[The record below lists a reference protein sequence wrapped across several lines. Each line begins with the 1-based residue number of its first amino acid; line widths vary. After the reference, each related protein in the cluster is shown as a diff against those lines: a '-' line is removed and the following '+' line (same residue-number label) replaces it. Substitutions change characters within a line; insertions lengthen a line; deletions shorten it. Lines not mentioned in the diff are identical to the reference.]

1 VFLAICKILLKKGGA
16 LADWR
21 IPLSD
26 LDYDAEEQE
35 AVLRILRG
43 KWLSM
48 GAEVEAFEKEFASF
62 AGSKHAIAL
71 ANGTAALHL
80 AFMALGLGAA
90 DEVIQPAI
98 NFVAA
103 ANMTV
108 AVGAT
113 PVFGDIISLCEPTLD
128 PAEIRRCITAKT
140 KAVVVMHYG
149 GYVSRMTDTLEICRK
164 SGIPVVEDACHAV
177 GAHYFNSVSKIC
189 DGTMAGSLGD
199 IGCFSFF
206 SNKNMAT
213 GEGGMVTTNRDDLAQ
228 RIRSKRSH
236 GMTTL
241 TWDRHRGHANSY
253 DVESHGYNYR
263 LDEIHAALGRIQ
275 LQKLQRNNERRRRL
289 VAEYKKRFIGLP
301 EWEFCF
307 SEYQGESACH
317 LAVLVAPDENSRSKI
332 IEALRAA
339 RIQTSLHYPFIPQFE
354 AFRACPADNLVKSR
368 SFAQRAITLPL
379 YPGMTEANV
388 EEICD
393 IIFRTA

>member
-1 VFLAICKILLKKGGA
+1 MSE
-16 LADWR
+16 WR

-35 AVLRILRG
+35 AALRILRG

-48 GAEVEAFEKEFASF
+48 GAEVESFEKEFACCS
-62 AGSKHAIAL
+62 GSRHAIAV

-80 AFMALGLGAA
+80 AFMALGLGSK

-113 PVFGDIISLCEPTLD
+113 PVFGDILSLGEPTLD
-128 PAEIRRCITAKT
+128 PEEIRRCLTPKT

-149 GYVSRMTDTLEICRK
+149 GYFSRMADVLEICR
-164 SGIPVVEDACHAV
+164 SRRIPVIEDACHAV
-177 GAHYFNSVSKIC
+177 GARYHDPDAGNC
-189 DGTMAGSLGD
+189 HGAMAGALGD

-213 GEGGMVTTNRDDLAQ
+213 GEGGMVTADREDLAR
-228 RIRSKRSH
+228 RIRSLRSH

-253 DVESHGYNYR
+253 DVELQGYNYR
-263 LDEIHAALGRIQ
+263 MDEIRAALGRVQ
-275 LQKLQRNNERRRRL
+275 LRKLPRNNERRRRL
-289 VAEYKKRFIGLP
+289 VEEYKKRFAGLP

-317 LAVLVAPDENSRSKI
+317 LAVLIAPDESSRSLVVG
-332 IEALRAA
+332 ALREA
-339 RIQTSLHYPFIPQFE
+339 RIQTSLHYPFIPHFK
-354 AFRACPADNLVKSR
+354 AFRSYPSDPLMKSS
-368 SFAQRAITLPL
+368 SFARRAITLPL
-379 YPGMTEANV
+379 YPGMTAADV
-388 EEICD
+388 ETICD
-393 IIFRTA
+393 IIIRNARQ